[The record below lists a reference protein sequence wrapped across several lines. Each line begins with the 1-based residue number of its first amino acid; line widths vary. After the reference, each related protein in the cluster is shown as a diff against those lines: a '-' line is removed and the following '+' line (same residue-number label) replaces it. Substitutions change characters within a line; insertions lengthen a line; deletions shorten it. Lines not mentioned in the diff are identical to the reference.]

1 MIAPR
6 NQKMFN
12 LIYCAQL
19 FSELRKSKSL
29 PCPPQAVTFSNSSFC
44 WKAMAAVQ
52 CHSNPICTCNAMCV
66 CVCICAR
73 LHSVCNTINSL
84 TSVQKAHQP
93 CHTYPFLNCAESFR
107 AAWLKHL
114 QLHFRRIDLNL
125 STCHW
130 QLKLGNFLHQAC
142 PVWVCVNKFHFL
154 ALVHMYGC
162 VVLQHTLGKIVQ

>member
-19 FSELRKSKSL
+19 FSELRKSKS
-29 PCPPQAVTFSNSSFC
+29 PPVHPRPWLSQTVHFAGKQWQQSSATLIRFVLV
-44 WKAMAAVQ
+44 M
-52 CHSNPICTCNAMCV
+52 PCV

-93 CHTYPFLNCAESFR
+93 CHTYPLLNCAESFR

-162 VVLQHTLGKIVQ
+162 VLLQHTLGKIVL